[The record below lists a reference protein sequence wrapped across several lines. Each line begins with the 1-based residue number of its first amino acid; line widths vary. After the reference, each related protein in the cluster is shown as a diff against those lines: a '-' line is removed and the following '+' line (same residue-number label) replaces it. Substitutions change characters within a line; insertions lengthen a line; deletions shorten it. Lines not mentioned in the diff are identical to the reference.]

1 MIFKV
6 ISIIFDRCLEESIE
20 LHDVVQ
26 MFRVWRG
33 TGTATLEA
41 KILQEDTC
49 MWKEVLYD
57 IFIGLHK
64 ANDAL

>member
-1 MIFKV
+1 
-6 ISIIFDRCLEESIE
+6 
-20 LHDVVQ
+20 

-41 KILQEDTC
+41 KILQEITD
-49 MWKEVLYD
+49 MWKEVLYE
-57 IFIGLHK
+57 IFVDLNK